1 MGGGG
6 IGRLGAGS
14 MIGAKSAGVR
24 LPSPDSGTVTLR
36 SLTMHRLD
44 VPAGVGTTTHGVP
57 TGYSAMVSSPR
68 LA

>member
-1 MGGGG
+1 
-6 IGRLGAGS
+6 

-24 LPSPDSGTVTLR
+24 LPIPESGTVTLR
-36 SLTMHRLD
+36 SLD
-44 VPAGVGTTTHGVP
+44 VPAGVGTTTHGFP